1 VKKTSKEK
9 EIELHKS
16 LSREYVDK
24 RYATNYSMLYQDYWN
39 GELISFLPNSKDD
52 IILDCGCGTGILLK
66 DLDKLYKSSCGL
78 DISYSMLRKA
88 QNWARGT
95 DLIVGDIETLP
106 FSEESLD
113 AVVCRGSLH
122 HVPSPQ
128 KALYVIHKSLK
139 KGGSLVL
146 SEPCIDSVF
155 IRFIRKILY
164 KKTAKFGESHNAFT
178 SIHLEEMLNKSGFA
192 IEKTKPLGYLAY
204 PLCGFPDFIPLLNYV
219 PFCKYITNFLIAF
232 DKILSHIP
240 KIKTQSWHMIILAK
254 K

>member
-1 VKKTSKEK
+1 VKTTSKEK

-24 RYATNYSMLYQDYWN
+24 RYATEYSMLYQDYWN
-39 GELISFLPNSKDD
+39 RELISFLPNSKDD

-78 DISYSMLRKA
+78 DISYSMLKKA
-88 QNWARGT
+88 QNWARGS

-122 HVPSPQ
+122 HVPFPQ
-128 KALYVIHKSLK
+128 KALYEIHKSLK

-146 SEPCIDSVF
+146 SEPCNCI
-155 IRFIRKILY
+155 
-164 KKTAKFGESHNAFT
+164 KKQ
-178 SIHLEEMLNKSGFA
+178 LN
-192 IEKTKPLGYLAY
+192 
-204 PLCGFPDFIPLLNYV
+204 
-219 PFCKYITNFLIAF
+219 
-232 DKILSHIP
+232 
-240 KIKTQSWHMIILAK
+240 LAK
-254 K
+254 AITHLRQSI